1 MPNKNQVNN
10 QSEEA
15 MYERKPI
22 KVFQN
27 VKAYNRARDRKNKR
41 LYEED
46 LEEDES
52 AIEKKRPCIF

>member
-46 LEEDES
+46 LEENKS
-52 AIEKKRPCIF
+52 AAHEISSCVL

>member
-15 MYERKPI
+15 MYERKPS

-27 VKAYNRARDRKNKR
+27 AKAYNRARDRKNKR

>member
-10 QSEEA
+10 QSEEV

-41 LYEED
+41 LYEYEEEA
-46 LEEDES
+46 EEDAVE
-52 AIEKKRPCIF
+52 EG